1 VISAIPICNHR
12 CVVQGSFL
20 NGQSRDPRV
29 GILLGL
35 PTLPFREAAEV
46 ENVEEPE
53 CLYRET
59 SGQNLLRDT
68 FVDAANL
75 AYL

>member
-1 VISAIPICNHR
+1 M
-12 CVVQGSFL
+12 L
-20 NGQSRDPRV
+20 

-35 PTLPFREAAEV
+35 PTLPFREVAEV